1 MQFVVIFQETLNH
14 EVIVEAESETE
25 ALHKAEER
33 FGDDEFDTVVSDD
46 LMVADIQAL

>member
-1 MQFVVIFQETLNH
+1 MQFVVTVQEILVH

-25 ALHKAEER
+25 ALHRAEEQ

>member
-1 MQFVVIFQETLNH
+1 MQFVVTVQETLIH

-25 ALHKAEER
+25 VLHRINER
-33 FGDDEFDTVVSDD
+33 FGDDDFDTVVRDD